1 MMTPMRFPKRRG
13 SGFMLPELLICV
25 AMLAI
30 AIAALMGA
38 FLGQIM
44 LNEHARNLTW
54 AIHDANR
61 VMERLR
67 QANTGAA
74 CTAPSAVAPVGFAN
88 WDAWLAADG
97 AGKSIQP
104 LPNTNELI
112 VVTCQ
117 DQDGGALAGD
127 YCGTAGTPQVS
138 ANEWKSQG
146 ATTTFD
152 PIRVTVTVCWRHR
165 TRVIGECAWNGAV
178 LSADDSVAVPGE
190 LTNLNGV
197 IESPATLVTLMTC
210 RR

>member
-1 MMTPMRFPKRRG
+1 
-13 SGFMLPELLICV
+13 MLPELLICV

-38 FLGQIM
+38 FLGQLM

-67 QANTGAA
+67 QANTN
-74 CTAPSAVAPVGFAN
+74 CQTPSAAVLPVSASNFTSWN
-88 WDAWLAADG
+88 AWLASTAADG
-97 AGKSIQP
+97 GGGKSIQP
-104 LPNTNELI
+104 FSGAAPDATERV

-117 DQDGGALAGD
+117 DQDGGTASTDFCGKGAPAQVGTGEWNKHQAG
-127 YCGTAGTPQVS
+127 GTS
-138 ANEWKSQG
+138 
-146 ATTTFD
+146 FD

-165 TRVIGECAWNGAV
+165 QRVIGECRWDAGTNTLIGDQTSEDNV
-178 LSADDSVAVPGE
+178 SVPGDLDE
-190 LTNLNGV
+190 G